1 VGAPSVQFGNTST
14 LLPTVSPGLSD
25 AQRASSRLGAV
36 YAHYQAGRLAEAL
49 AHEGPAPGANVPRKL
64 WHSSGGSA
72 GR

>member
-1 VGAPSVQFGNTST
+1 
-14 LLPTVSPGLSD
+14 
-25 AQRASSRLGAV
+25 
-36 YAHYQAGRLAEAL
+36 LAEAL